1 MSQDAATHLANI
13 AKANGIAIPS
23 TLPKETEVDSFALF
37 QKVLQRPSGP
47 ELLANTERLSVLA
60 QDFLR
65 QQQAIK
71 RQKRKEQMINIA
83 VVSNQRGLAATQAQ
97 GEKISPKVLLIAMFY
112 EESRNWL
119 DPSSALPFSRKI
131 RVPGLARGYEDIHVT
146 EDGDVALLV
155 VGTALINASLSIS
168 ALLISPVFDLTK
180 SYFILTGIA
189 GVNPK
194 RTTIGSVAF
203 AKFAVQV
210 DLQLEFDAREVPSEW
225 GSGYVPMGAG
235 KPDQFPGIVH
245 GSEVFELNSA
255 LRDYALSVA
264 KGVDLQDS
272 PVAAEH
278 RTLWKNS
285 PEGIFDAATQKPSVL
300 EGDVLSSNTFWHGHR
315 ISEAMEKV
323 AKVYTAGQAEYTMTA
338 QEDNALLA
346 GLLNAALQG
355 KVDFSRILLI
365 RSASNFDRGHEDKP
379 HQLPFVMD
387 KGGLGP
393 STRNLYLTAL
403 KVIERILEEWS
414 TRFEAG
420 IAPQNYIGD
429 IFGSLGGKPG
439 FGDKYDIDQVW
450 SH

>member
-1 MSQDAATHLANI
+1 MSGQE
-13 AKANGIAIPS
+13 AIS
-23 TLPKETEVDSFALF
+23 
-37 QKVLQRPSGP
+37 RGP
-47 ELLANTERLSVLA
+47 
-60 QDFLR
+60 
-65 QQQAIK
+65 
-71 RQKRKEQMINIA
+71 
-83 VVSNQRGLAATQAQ
+83 QAQ
-97 GEKISPKVLLIAMFY
+97 QPAGDKLSPKVLLIAMFY

-119 DPSSALPFSRKI
+119 SPESALQFPRKV

-146 EDGDVALLV
+146 TNGEVALLV

-168 ALLISPVFDLTK
+168 ALLTSSLFDLRKT
-180 SYFILTGIA
+180 YFVLTGIA

-194 RTTIGSVAF
+194 RATIGSVAF

-210 DLQLEFDAREVPSEW
+210 DTQLEFDAREIPSEW
-225 GSGYVPMGAG
+225 DSGYVPMGAD

-245 GSEVFELNSA
+245 GSEVFELNTK
-255 LRDYALSVA
+255 LRDYAFSLA
-264 KGVDLQDS
+264 KTVELEDS
-272 PVAAEH
+272 PEAARH
-278 RTLWKNS
+278 RALWKGS
-285 PEGIFDAATQKPSVL
+285 PDGIFDRATEKPGVL

-323 AKVYTAGQAEYTMTA
+323 AKVYTSGQGEYTMTA

-346 GLLNAALQG
+346 GLLNATLQE

-365 RSASNFDRGHEDKP
+365 RSASNFDRGHEDTP

-403 KVIERILEEWS
+403 KVVEGILENWDVK
-414 TRFEAG
+414 FEAG
-420 IAPQNYIGD
+420 IAPENYIGD
-429 IFGSLGGKPG
+429 IFGSLGGAPG
-439 FGDKYDIDQVW
+439 FGDKHSIDQIR

>member
-1 MSQDAATHLANI
+1 MS
-13 AKANGIAIPS
+13 
-23 TLPKETEVDSFALF
+23 E
-37 QKVLQRPSGP
+37 
-47 ELLANTERLSVLA
+47 
-60 QDFLR
+60 
-65 QQQAIK
+65 QQ
-71 RQKRKEQMINIA
+71 
-83 VVSNQRGLAATQAQ
+83 SNQQGLAATQAQ
-97 GEKISPKVLLIAMFY
+97 NEKISPKVLLIAMFY

-119 DPSSALPFSRKI
+119 DPSSALQFPRKI

-168 ALLISPVFDLTK
+168 ALLTSPVFDLTK

-194 RTTIGSVAF
+194 RATIGSVAF
-203 AKFAVQV
+203 ARFAVQV
-210 DLQLEFDAREVPSEW
+210 DTQLEFDAREVPSEW
-225 GSGYVPMGAG
+225 GSG
-235 KPDQFPGIVH
+235 
-245 GSEVFELNSA
+245 A
-255 LRDYALSVA
+255 LRDYAFSVA
-264 KGVDLQDS
+264 KGVNLEDS
-272 PVAAEH
+272 PVAAEN
-278 RTLWKNS
+278 RALWKNS
-285 PEGIFDAATQKPSVL
+285 PEGIFDAATQKPRVL

-315 ISEAMEKV
+315 ISEAMERV

-355 KVDFSRILLI
+355 KVNFSRMLLI

-403 KVIERILEEWS
+403 KVIEGIVKDWS
-414 TRFEAG
+414 TRFETG
-420 IAPQNYIGD
+420 ITPQNYIGD

-439 FGDKYDIDQVW
+439 FGDKHGVDQIT

>member
-1 MSQDAATHLANI
+1 MGERCSTSQEPFGHQ
-13 AKANGIAIPS
+13 P
-23 TLPKETEVDSFALF
+23 
-37 QKVLQRPSGP
+37 
-47 ELLANTERLSVLA
+47 
-60 QDFLR
+60 
-65 QQQAIK
+65 
-71 RQKRKEQMINIA
+71 
-83 VVSNQRGLAATQAQ
+83 Q
-97 GEKISPKVLLIAMFY
+97 GEQVSPKVVLIAMFY

-119 DPSSALPFSRKI
+119 DPSSALQFPRKI

-146 EDGDVALLV
+146 EDGNVALLV
-155 VGTALINASLSIS
+155 VGTAL
-168 ALLISPVFDLTK
+168 FDLTK

-194 RTTIGSVAF
+194 RATIGSVAF
-203 AKFAVQV
+203 ARFAIQV
-210 DLQLEFDAREVPSEW
+210 DTQLEFDAREVPSEW
-225 GSGYVPMGAG
+225 GSGYVPMGAD

-245 GSEVFELNSA
+245 GSEVFELNNT
-255 LRDYALSVA
+255 LRDYAFSVA

-278 RTLWKNS
+278 RALWKNS
-285 PEGIFDAATQKPSVL
+285 PDGIYEAATGQPSVL

-315 ISEAMEKV
+315 ISEAMERV
-323 AKVYTAGQAEYTMTA
+323 AKVYSAGQAEYTMTA

-346 GLLNAALQG
+346 GLLNATLQG
-355 KVDFSRILLI
+355 KVDFSRIMLI

-403 KVIERILEEWS
+403 KVIQGILEEWS
-414 TRFEAG
+414 TKFEAG
-420 IAPQNYIGD
+420 LAPENYIGD

-439 FGDKYDIDQVW
+439 FGNQHDIDQIR

>member
-13 AKANGIAIPS
+13 AKANGIPIPS
-23 TLPKETEVDSFALF
+23 TSRKETEVDSFALF
-37 QKVLQRPSGP
+37 EKVLQRPTGAD
-47 ELLANTERLSVLA
+47 LVANTERLSALA
-60 QDFLR
+60 KDFRR
-65 QQQAIK
+65 QQQAIQ
-71 RQKRKEQMINIA
+71 RQKQKERMRNIT
-83 VVSNQRGLAATQAQ
+83 VSEAMSEQQLNQRGLAATQAQ

-119 DPSSALPFSRKI
+119 DPSSALQFPRKI

-146 EDGDVALLV
+146 QDGNVALLV

-168 ALLISPVFDLTK
+168 ALLTSPVFDLTK

-210 DLQLEFDAREVPSEW
+210 DLQLGFDAREVPSEW
-225 GSGYVPMGAG
+225 GSGYVPMGAD

-278 RTLWKNS
+278 RALWKNS

-300 EGDVLSSNTFWHGHR
+300 EGDVLSANTFWHGHR
-315 ISEAMEKV
+315 ISESMERV

-403 KVIERILEEWS
+403 KVIKGILEEWP

-429 IFGSLGGKPG
+429 IFGSLGGNVTL
-439 FGDKYDIDQVW
+439 D
-450 SH
+450 

>member
-1 MSQDAATHLANI
+1 MSQNENTGHTAPVQQIGDKNEQTSEADVLAMIERIRNRSGEDIAADSERLAAEAKRFYEEQMRIRSQKQREQMVYI
-13 AKANGIAIPS
+13 AK
-23 TLPKETEVDSFALF
+23 LALAVAF
-37 QKVLQRPSGP
+37 IVG
-47 ELLANTERLSVLA
+47 A
-60 QDFLR
+60 Q
-65 QQQAIK
+65 QPGGA
-71 RQKRKEQMINIA
+71 
-83 VVSNQRGLAATQAQ
+83 
-97 GEKISPKVLLIAMFY
+97 KISPKVLLIAMFY

-119 DPSSALPFSRKI
+119 APESALQFSRKV

-146 EDGDVALLV
+146 ENGEVGLLV

-168 ALLISPVFDLTK
+168 ALLTSPLFDLTK
-180 SYFILTGIA
+180 SYFVLTGIA

-194 RTTIGSVAF
+194 RATIGSVAF
-203 AKFAVQV
+203 AKFAIQV
-210 DLQLEFDAREVPSEW
+210 DTQLEFDAREVTEEW
-225 GSGYVPMGAG
+225 GSGFVPMGADR
-235 KPDQFPGIVH
+235 PDQFPGIVH
-245 GSEVFELNSA
+245 GSEVFELNA
-255 LRDYALSVA
+255 NLRDYALSVA
-264 KGVDLQDS
+264 RTVALTDS
-272 PVAAEH
+272 PKAAEH
-278 RTLWKNS
+278 RALWKNS
-285 PEGIFDAATQKPSVL
+285 TGGVFDAAAQDPTVL

-323 AKVYTAGQAEYTMTA
+323 AKVYTSGQGEYTMTA

-403 KVIERILEEWS
+403 KVIEGILEEWS
-414 TRFEAG
+414 NRFEAG
-420 IAPQNYIGD
+420 IPAQNYIGD
-429 IFGSLGGKPG
+429 IFGSLGGTPG
-439 FGDKYDIDQVW
+439 FGDKQNVEQIR

>member
-1 MSQDAATHLANI
+1 MSEQKLT
-13 AKANGIAIPS
+13 NGS
-23 TLPKETEVDSFALF
+23 SGQ
-37 QKVLQRPSGP
+37 QKI
-47 ELLANTERLSVLA
+47 T
-60 QDFLR
+60 
-65 QQQAIK
+65 
-71 RQKRKEQMINIA
+71 
-83 VVSNQRGLAATQAQ
+83 
-97 GEKISPKVLLIAMFY
+97 PKVLLIAMFY

-119 DPSSALPFSRKI
+119 SPSSEIQFPRKV

-146 EDGDVALLV
+146 ENGDVALLV

-168 ALLISPVFDLTK
+168 ALLTSPLFDLKK

-194 RTTIGSVAF
+194 RATIGSVAF
-203 AKFAVQV
+203 ARFAVQV
-210 DLQLEFDAREVPSEW
+210 DTQLEFDAREVPSEW
-225 GSGYVPMGAG
+225 GSGYVPMGAD

-245 GSEVFELNSA
+245 GSEVFELNTA
-255 LRDYALSVA
+255 LRDYAFSVA
-264 KGVDLQDS
+264 KSVTLEDS
-272 PVAAEH
+272 TVAAEN
-278 RTLWKNS
+278 RALWKNS
-285 PEGIFDAATQKPSVL
+285 PNDVFQAATQKPSVL

-315 ISEAMEKV
+315 ISEAMERV
-323 AKVYTAGQAEYTMTA
+323 TRVYTAGQAEYTMTA

-393 STRNLYLTAL
+393 STRNLYLTGL
-403 KVIERILEEWS
+403 KVIEGILEDWS
-414 TRFEAG
+414 SRFEAG
-420 IAPQNYIGD
+420 ITPENYIGD

-439 FGDKYDIDQVW
+439 FGDKHNIDQIR

>member
-1 MSQDAATHLANI
+1 MS
-13 AKANGIAIPS
+13 
-23 TLPKETEVDSFALF
+23 E
-37 QKVLQRPSGP
+37 
-47 ELLANTERLSVLA
+47 
-60 QDFLR
+60 
-65 QQQAIK
+65 QQ
-71 RQKRKEQMINIA
+71 
-83 VVSNQRGLAATQAQ
+83 SNQQRLAATRAK

-119 DPSSALPFSRKI
+119 DPSSALQFSRKI

-146 EDGDVALLV
+146 QDGDVALLV

-168 ALLISPVFDLTK
+168 TLLTSPVFDLTK

-210 DLQLEFDAREVPSEW
+210 DLQLGFDAREVPSEW
-225 GSGYVPMGAG
+225 GSGYVPMGAD

-255 LRDYALSVA
+255 LRDYALSVV

-278 RTLWKNS
+278 RALWKNS
-285 PEGIFDAATQKPSVL
+285 PDGVFEAATQKPSVL

-315 ISEAMEKV
+315 ISEAMERV

-403 KVIERILEEWS
+403 KVIEGILKEWS

-439 FGDKYDIDQVW
+439 FGDKYDIDKAR

>member
-1 MSQDAATHLANI
+1 MS
-13 AKANGIAIPS
+13 
-23 TLPKETEVDSFALF
+23 E
-37 QKVLQRPSGP
+37 
-47 ELLANTERLSVLA
+47 
-60 QDFLR
+60 
-65 QQQAIK
+65 QQ
-71 RQKRKEQMINIA
+71 
-83 VVSNQRGLAATQAQ
+83 SNQRGLAAMQAQ

-119 DPSSALPFSRKI
+119 DPSSALQFSRKI

-155 VGTALINASLSIS
+155 VGTAL
-168 ALLISPVFDLTK
+168 FDLTK

-210 DLQLEFDAREVPSEW
+210 DLQLGFDAREVPSEW
-225 GSGYVPMGAG
+225 GSGYVPMGAD

-264 KGVDLQDS
+264 KGVNLQDS

-278 RTLWKNS
+278 RALWKNS

-323 AKVYTAGQAEYTMTA
+323 TKVYTAGQAEYTMTA

-379 HQLPFVMD
+379 HKLPFVMD

-403 KVIERILEEWS
+403 KVIEGILKEWS

-429 IFGSLGGKPG
+429 IFASLGGKPG
-439 FGDKYDIDQVW
+439 FGDKYDIDQVR

>member
-1 MSQDAATHLANI
+1 MTAQKPTSQD
-13 AKANGIAIPS
+13 P
-23 TLPKETEVDSFALF
+23 
-37 QKVLQRPSGP
+37 
-47 ELLANTERLSVLA
+47 
-60 QDFLR
+60 
-65 QQQAIK
+65 
-71 RQKRKEQMINIA
+71 
-83 VVSNQRGLAATQAQ
+83 Q
-97 GEKISPKVLLIAMFY
+97 GQPAGDKLSPKVLIIAMFY

-119 DPSSALPFSRKI
+119 SPTSAIQFPRKL
-131 RVPGLARGYEDIHVT
+131 RVPGLARGYEDIHVN
-146 EDGDVALLV
+146 ESGEVALLV

-168 ALLISPVFDLTK
+168 ALLTSPLFDLKKT
-180 SYFILTGIA
+180 YFVLTGIA

-194 RTTIGSVAF
+194 RATIGSVAF

-210 DLQLEFDAREVPSEW
+210 DTQLEFDAREVPSEW
-225 GSGYVPMGAG
+225 GSGYVPMGSDT
-235 KPDQFPGIVH
+235 PDQFPGIVH

-255 LRDYALSVA
+255 LRDYALSAA
-264 KGVDLQDS
+264 KSVTLEDS
-272 PVAAEH
+272 PKAAEN
-278 RTLWKNS
+278 RDLWKNS
-285 PEGIFDAATQKPSVL
+285 PDGIFNAATLKPSVL

-315 ISEAMEKV
+315 ISEAMERV
-323 AKVYTAGQAEYTMTA
+323 TRVYTAGQAEYTMTA
-338 QEDNALLA
+338 QEDNALLS

-403 KVIERILEEWS
+403 KAIEGILEDWS

-420 IAPQNYIGD
+420 IKPENYIGD
-429 IFGSLGGKPG
+429 IFGSLGGTPG
-439 FGDKYDIDQVW
+439 FGDKHGVNEIR

>member
-1 MSQDAATHLANI
+1 MS
-13 AKANGIAIPS
+13 
-23 TLPKETEVDSFALF
+23 E
-37 QKVLQRPSGP
+37 
-47 ELLANTERLSVLA
+47 
-60 QDFLR
+60 
-65 QQQAIK
+65 QQ
-71 RQKRKEQMINIA
+71 
-83 VVSNQRGLAATQAQ
+83 SNQRGLAATQAQ

-155 VGTALINASLSIS
+155 VGTAF
-168 ALLISPVFDLTK
+168 FDLTK

-278 RTLWKNS
+278 RALWKNS